1 MNEKLYRAIED
12 FITQR
17 MDDLGA
23 DAPAYVAETITEVG
37 CCAKKLEETLMESQF
52 SLWRELE
59 DALSRQTGEE
69 MRYYYRAGFHDA
81 VRFLDGTTV
90 REQPGA
96 FWFPSRLEDLRRP
109 YSGAIN
115 SPTQLRP

>member
-1 MNEKLYRAIED
+1 MSLLFFEYRVIDIPTLRKVGNYKNEKLYRAIED

-81 VRFLDGTTV
+81 VRFLLGWNDRT
-90 REQPGA
+90 
-96 FWFPSRLEDLRRP
+96 
-109 YSGAIN
+109 
-115 SPTQLRP
+115 

>member
-17 MDDLGA
+17 MDDLGT
-23 DAPAYVAETITEVG
+23 DAPAYVEQAITEVEHHM
-37 CCAKKLEETLMESQF
+37 KSLEKTLLESQF
-52 SLWRELE
+52 PLWRELE

-81 VRFLDGTTV
+81 IGFLLGWRD
-90 REQPGA
+90 RA
-96 FWFPSRLEDLRRP
+96 
-109 YSGAIN
+109 
-115 SPTQLRP
+115 